1 MLSIDGFC
9 MAMQIESY
17 YYFLEDYLFLF
28 TFSGKGGV
36 PRRNIFYVLILIE
49 NLGLYLKQGG

>member
-1 MLSIDGFC
+1 MLPIDGFC

-36 PRRNIFYVLILIE
+36 PRRNIFYVLIE